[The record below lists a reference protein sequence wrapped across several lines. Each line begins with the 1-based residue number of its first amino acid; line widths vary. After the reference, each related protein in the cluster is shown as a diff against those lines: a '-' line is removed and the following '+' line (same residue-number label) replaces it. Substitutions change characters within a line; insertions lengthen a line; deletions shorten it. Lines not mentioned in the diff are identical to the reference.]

1 MTVPEPSHASDPLGG
16 EVGAG
21 LGIRFAARLL
31 DSILLAVTLSIVGAI
46 FSLGNL
52 ISGDIDAG
60 TIIFNAL
67 WVVVVVGY
75 FALLESSRGQTIGK
89 MVLRLRTVGPD
100 GRNPTLEEAI
110 RRNGW
115 YALGII
121 PFIGGLAQLGVAIYI
136 AVTISQS
143 AMNVGWH
150 DEFAGGTKVVPVG

>member
-1 MTVPEPSHASDPLGG
+1 MTAPDPSNAPDPTGG
-16 EVGAG
+16 EVGAS
-21 LGIRFAARLL
+21 LGIRFVARLI
-31 DSILLAVTLSIVGAI
+31 DSILLAVALSIVGAVLG
-46 FSLGNL
+46 LGNL
-52 ISGDIDAG
+52 ISGDLDAG

-89 MVLRLRTVGPD
+89 MLLRIRTIGPD

-150 DEFAGGTKVVPVG
+150 DEFAGGTKVVPVA

>member
-1 MTVPEPSHASDPLGG
+1 MTAPDPSNAADPTRG
-16 EVGAG
+16 EVGAN
-21 LGIRFAARLL
+21 LGIRFVARLI
-31 DSILLAVTLSIVGAI
+31 DSILLAVALSIVGAI
-46 FSLGNL
+46 LGLGNL
-52 ISGDIDAG
+52 ISGEVDAG

-89 MVLRLRTVGPD
+89 MLLRIRTIGPD

-143 AMNVGWH
+143 AVNVGWH
-150 DEFAGGTKVVPVG
+150 DQFAGGTKVIPVA